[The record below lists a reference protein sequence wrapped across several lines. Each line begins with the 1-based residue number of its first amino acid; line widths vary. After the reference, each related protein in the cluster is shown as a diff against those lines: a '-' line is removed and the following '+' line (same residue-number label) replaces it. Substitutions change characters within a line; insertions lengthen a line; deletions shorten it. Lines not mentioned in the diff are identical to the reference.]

1 MSSFIC
7 RTQLTPY
14 VEKGAGVHIKDSPVF
29 FPSPFSWAEQSLVI
43 GMGTATPRSARRRI
57 ALAAAAV
64 RPVFCR
70 NTNHKPVTATL
81 HTDIGQNTATHLFLS
96 SLPFHIQIIS
106 IRFQTIQEAHA
117 KNWKKDSLTVPVKFK
132 K

>member
-1 MSSFIC
+1 MNSFIC
-7 RTQLTPY
+7 RTQPTPY
-14 VEKGAGVHIKDSPVF
+14 VKKGAGVHIKDNPVF

-81 HTDIGQNTATHLFLS
+81 HTDIGQNYSHTSIFVFITISYSNYIHQVPDDSRGTCKKTGKKTA
-96 SLPFHIQIIS
+96 
-106 IRFQTIQEAHA
+106 
-117 KNWKKDSLTVPVKFK
+117 
-132 K
+132 